1 MSLTI
6 DTIWTFATYLIITY
20 LIENER
26 KDFQKIKKKKKLVKL
41 LDKYIIF
48 ARVME

>member
-1 MSLTI
+1 MN
-6 DTIWTFATYLIITY
+6 
-20 LIENER
+20 ENIF
-26 KDFQKIKKKKKLVKL
+26 KKSKKKKLVEL